1 MADREWVYDQ
11 NYSSWFY
18 LKSGRRYAQKQW
30 IGSYYLKSG
39 GYMAHKEWIYDPDY
53 QAWYYLK
60 DDGVYVTGTYAVDGK
75 NQLFQENGKWV
86 RELAQGFQKG
96 QYSKTIFLDPEHGG
110 KDRGAYYYVIAE
122 KELNLQVYRKLRKRL
137 ERLGYTVLTSRDSDI
152 GVDFITKRS
161 RMVNKT
167 NATFSS
173 AFILMQKEMIQPLT

>member
-1 MADREWVYDQ
+1 MLANVWKGYYYLKSSGAMADKEWGYDQ

-18 LKSGRRYAQKQW
+18 LKSGGCYAQKQW

-75 NQLFQENGKWV
+75 NHLFQGNGKWV

-96 QYSKTIFLDPEHGG
+96 H
-110 KDRGAYYYVIAE
+110 
-122 KELNLQVYRKLRKRL
+122 
-137 ERLGYTVLTSRDSDI
+137 
-152 GVDFITKRS
+152 
-161 RMVNKT
+161 
-167 NATFSS
+167 
-173 AFILMQKEMIQPLT
+173 